1 MTSATLSPAPM
12 SDFEGLLPEG
22 DDRRLVAHVHPSD
35 WKNPSPPRRYDLV
48 VVGGGTAGLVSA
60 IGAATLGA
68 KVALCERALLGGDCL
83 VYGCV
88 PSKALLRSAHV
99 AHEVQEA
106 ADLGVETG
114 DVEVDFAVVMERVR
128 RLRADIAPHDSA
140 ARARAAGV
148 DVHLGE
154 ARFVSRDTVE
164 CAGQQLRF
172 RRAVI
177 ATGGRARI
185 LPVPGLAEA
194 GFLTHTT
201 VFGLTR
207 APRRLAVVGGGP
219 VGCELGQAMA
229 RLGIEVTLLTE
240 GNRLLP
246 RDDPEAGDVL
256 GRVLSRE
263 LTLWLGTTLKKVE
276 HRLEGKVLYAD
287 RQGEPLRVE
296 VDEILLATGRVPEVA
311 GLGLEAAGV
320 RLEGGHPE
328 VDDQLRTSNPRIY
341 AAGDAAGS
349 WAFTH
354 AADAMARLVLQNALF
369 LGKKRV
375 SALHVPWCTYTQ
387 PEVAHV
393 GLGAEEAYAAG
404 PRVATLTTPMDE
416 NDRALVDE
424 QTEGF
429 ARVHVE
435 ARTGKLLGATLVSR
449 HAGES
454 IGEAAVAA
462 RLGLHMGALAD
473 TIHPYP
479 TQAEAWKKLG
489 DQWNARRL
497 TPVARALLRTVL
509 GVQR

>member
-1 MTSATLSPAPM
+1 MT
-12 SDFEGLLPEG
+12 DFEGLLPEG
-22 DDRRLVAHVHPSD
+22 DDLRLVAHVHPPE

-48 VVGGGTAGLVSA
+48 VIGGGTAGLVSA
-60 IGAATLGA
+60 IGAAGLGA
-68 KVALCERALLGGDCL
+68 KVALCERGLLGGDCL

-88 PSKALLRSAHV
+88 PSKALLRSAHL

-106 ADLGVETG
+106 AAFGIETG
-114 DVEVDFAVVMERVR
+114 DVEVDFAAVLERVR

-140 ARARAAGV
+140 ARARGAGV

-154 ARFVSRDTVE
+154 ARFVGRDTVE
-164 CAGQQLRF
+164 CAGQRLRF

-177 ATGGRARI
+177 ATGGRPR
-185 LPVPGLAEA
+185 LLDVPGLSDA
-194 GFLTHTT
+194 GYLTHAT

-219 VGCELGQAMA
+219 MGCELGQAMA
-229 RLGIEVTLLTE
+229 RLGIAVTLLSD
-240 GNRLLP
+240 GKRLLP

-263 LTLWLGTTLKKVE
+263 LELWLGTRLVRVE
-276 HRLEGKVLYAD
+276 RRAGTKVLHGD
-287 RQGEPLRVE
+287 RQGEPVQAE
-296 VDEILLATGRVPEVA
+296 VDEVLLATGRVPALE
-311 GLGLEAAGV
+311 GLALEAAGV
-320 RLEGGHPE
+320 RLKDGHPE
-328 VDDQLRTSNPRIY
+328 VDDHLCTTNPRIY

-369 LGKKRV
+369 FGKKRA
-375 SALHVPWCTYTQ
+375 STLHVPWCTYTE

-404 PRVATLTTPMDE
+404 PRVLTLTAPMDE
-416 NDRALVDE
+416 NDRAIVDE

-429 ARVHVE
+429 ARVHAD

-454 IGEAAVAA
+454 IGEAAVAVRNGL
-462 RLGLHMGALAD
+462 RLGALAD

-479 TQAEAWKKLG
+479 TQAEAWRKLG

-497 TPVARALLRTVL
+497 TPVARTVLKTVL
-509 GVQR
+509 GMQR